1 MEIGSLYNTAKNFA
15 ETLKQKRPEL
25 TQYDACL
32 CLIIADTGD
41 IFSGVSTVS
50 INEGAV
56 EDVSAAKIAIM
67 SIVTTKNVIAK
78 QLIVISLDDYSYFV
92 PDNAALSILVNSSV
106 DNSSCQIVV
115 SPDEM
120 VSAATLVP
128 ADEVPDFLSGYDE
141 EVVEELGAPAEYAE
155 SINVDTANPFNS
167 ESAEE
172 DSSPNS
178 LYEHPE
184 DAQQQGA
191 SGFPNLTAAQNPQ
204 GFAQQQGRFP
214 QQQGYPQQGYPQQ
227 GFPQQGYPQQG
238 GFPQQGYSQQGG
250 FPQQGGYPQH
260 GGYPQQGY
268 PQQGGFPQQGYPQQG
283 GFPQQGYPQQGG
295 FPQQG
300 FPQQGGYPQ
309 QGFPQQGG
317 MNAAPY
323 RQAYNGQSLHT
334 TSATR
339 NSLYQQNNSVSA
351 ALTAKPDGESAFK
364 KRLNSFFDDDT
375 PSDNSVDESGM
386 SKEDM
391 LKQAKDRK
399 KIAKANLNL
408 KK

>member
-56 EDVSAAKIAIM
+56 EDVSAAKVAVM
-67 SIVTTKNVIAK
+67 SIITAKRVIAK
-78 QLIVISLDDYSYFV
+78 QLIVISLDDYSYFR
-92 PDNAALSILVNSSV
+92 PDDDALGLLVNSSV
-106 DNSSCQIVV
+106 DNSSCQVV
-115 SPDEM
+115 LSPDEQ

-128 ADEVPDFLSGYDE
+128 ASEAPDFLSGYDE
-141 EVVEELGAPAEYAE
+141 ADFGAPAEFA
-155 SINVDTANPFNS
+155 SGIDVDYPNPFNNGTS
-167 ESAEE
+167 TQDGA
-172 DSSPNS
+172 PNS
-178 LYEHPE
+178 LYENTE
-184 DAQQQGA
+184 AAQQQGA
-191 SGFPNLTAAQNPQ
+191 SGFPNLTPN
-204 GFAQQQGRFP
+204 QQH
-214 QQQGYPQQGYPQQ
+214 GYPQQGYPQ
-227 GFPQQGYPQQG
+227 GGYPQQGYPQG
-238 GFPQQGYSQQGG
+238 GYPQQGYPQPGYPQQGY
-250 FPQQGGYPQH
+250 PQGGYPQQGYPQGGYPQQGYPQPGYPQQGYPQ

-268 PQQGGFPQQGYPQQG
+268 PQQGGFPQ
-283 GFPQQGYPQQGG
+283 
-295 FPQQG
+295 
-300 FPQQGGYPQ
+300 
-309 QGFPQQGG
+309 GG

-323 RQAYNGQSLHT
+323 RQGYTGQSVHGGNMRT
-334 TSATR
+334 NT
-339 NSLYQQNNSVSA
+339 YQQSQSVSVT
-351 ALTAKPDGESAFK
+351 LTSKPGGESAFK
-364 KRLNSFFDDDT
+364 KRLNSFLGDDEGG
-375 PSDNSVDESGM
+375 SYSASSASSENSGDAGM

>member
-92 PDNAALSILVNSSV
+92 PDNEALSILVNSSV

-172 DSSPNS
+172 DSAPNS

-227 GFPQQGYPQQG
+227 GFPQQG
-238 GFPQQGYSQQGG
+238 S
-250 FPQQGGYPQH
+250 
-260 GGYPQQGY
+260 

-283 GFPQQGYPQQGG
+283 GFPQQGGYPQQGG

>member
-56 EDVSAAKIAIM
+56 EDVSAAKVAVM
-67 SIVTTKNVIAK
+67 SIITAKRVIAK
-78 QLIVISLDDYSYFV
+78 QLIVISLDDYSYFR
-92 PDNAALSILVNSSV
+92 PDDDALGLLVNSSV
-106 DNSSCQIVV
+106 DNSSCQVV
-115 SPDEM
+115 LSPDEQ

-128 ADEVPDFLSGYDE
+128 ASEAPDFLSGYDE
-141 EVVEELGAPAEYAE
+141 ADFGAPAEFA
-155 SINVDTANPFNS
+155 SGIDVDSANPFNNETS
-167 ESAEE
+167 TQDGA
-172 DSSPNS
+172 PNS
-178 LYEHPE
+178 LYENTE
-184 DAQQQGA
+184 AAQQQGA
-191 SGFPNLTAAQNPQ
+191 SGFPNLTPN
-204 GFAQQQGRFP
+204 QQH
-214 QQQGYPQQGYPQQ
+214 GYPQQGYPQ
-227 GFPQQGYPQQG
+227 GGYPQQGYPQG
-238 GFPQQGYSQQGG
+238 GYPQQGYPQPGYPQQGY
-250 FPQQGGYPQH
+250 PQGGYPQQGYPQGGYPQQGYPQPGYPQQGYPQ

-268 PQQGGFPQQGYPQQG
+268 PQQGGFPQ
-283 GFPQQGYPQQGG
+283 
-295 FPQQG
+295 
-300 FPQQGGYPQ
+300 
-309 QGFPQQGG
+309 GG

-323 RQAYNGQSLHT
+323 RQGYTGQSVHGGNMRT
-334 TSATR
+334 NT
-339 NSLYQQNNSVSA
+339 YQQSQSVSVT
-351 ALTAKPDGESAFK
+351 LTSKPGGESAFK
-364 KRLNSFFDDDT
+364 KRLNSFLGDDEGG
-375 PSDNSVDESGM
+375 SYSASSASSENSGDAGM

>member
-56 EDVSAAKIAIM
+56 EDVSAAKIAVM
-67 SIVTTKNVIAK
+67 SVVTAKHVIAK
-78 QLIVISLDDYSYFV
+78 QLIVISLDDYSYFT
-92 PDNAALSILVNSSV
+92 PDDEALGILVNSSV
-106 DNSSCQIVV
+106 DNSSCQVV
-115 SPDEM
+115 LSPDEV
-120 VSAATLVP
+120 VSAASLVP
-128 ADEVPDFLSGYDE
+128 ASEAPDFLSGYDE
-141 EVVEELGAPAEYAE
+141 AELGAPAEYAN
-155 SINVDTANPFNS
+155 SIDVDSANPFNNETGS
-167 ESAEE
+167 QDGA
-172 DSSPNS
+172 PNS

-184 DAQQQGA
+184 EAQQQGA
-191 SGFPNLTAAQNPQ
+191 SGFPNINPT
-204 GFAQQQGRFP
+204 
-214 QQQGYPQQGYPQQ
+214 QQQGYPQGYPQQGGFPQQGYPQQ

-238 GFPQQGYSQQGG
+238 GFPQQGYPQQA
-250 FPQQGGYPQH
+250 FPQQGYPQQGYPQ
-260 GGYPQQGY
+260 GYPQQGYPQQGYPQQGYPQQGY
-268 PQQGGFPQQGYPQQG
+268 PQQGGFPQ
-283 GFPQQGYPQQGG
+283 
-295 FPQQG
+295 
-300 FPQQGGYPQ
+300 
-309 QGFPQQGG
+309 G

-323 RQAYNGQSLHT
+323 RQGYAGPSVHGSSVVRNGM
-334 TSATR
+334 
-339 NSLYQQNNSVSA
+339 YQQSQSVSVT
-351 ALTAKPDGESAFK
+351 LTSKPGGESAFK
-364 KRLNSFFDDDT
+364 KRLNNFLGDDDD
-375 PSDNSVDESGM
+375 SSGSELSGDAGM

>member
-56 EDVSAAKIAIM
+56 EDVSAAKVAVM
-67 SIVTTKNVIAK
+67 SIITAKRVIAK
-78 QLIVISLDDYSYFV
+78 QLIVISLDDYSYFR
-92 PDNAALSILVNSSV
+92 PDDDALGLLVNSSV
-106 DNSSCQIVV
+106 DNSSCQVV
-115 SPDEM
+115 LSPDEQ

-128 ADEVPDFLSGYDE
+128 ASEAPDFLSGYDE
-141 EVVEELGAPAEYAE
+141 ADFGAPAEFA
-155 SINVDTANPFNS
+155 SGIDVDSANPFNNETS
-167 ESAEE
+167 TQDGA
-172 DSSPNS
+172 PNS
-178 LYEHPE
+178 LYENTE
-184 DAQQQGA
+184 AAQQQGA
-191 SGFPNLTAAQNPQ
+191 SGFPNITPN
-204 GFAQQQGRFP
+204 QQH
-214 QQQGYPQQGYPQQ
+214 GYPQQGYPQ
-227 GFPQQGYPQQG
+227 GGYPQQGYPQPG
-238 GFPQQGYSQQGG
+238 YPQQGY
-250 FPQQGGYPQH
+250 PQGGYPQQGYPQGGYPQQGYGH

-268 PQQGGFPQQGYPQQG
+268 PQQQG
-283 GFPQQGYPQQGG
+283 GFPQ
-295 FPQQG
+295 
-300 FPQQGGYPQ
+300 
-309 QGFPQQGG
+309 G

-323 RQAYNGQSLHT
+323 RQGYTGHSVHGGAPMRNGV
-334 TSATR
+334 
-339 NSLYQQNNSVSA
+339 YQQSQSVSVT
-351 ALTAKPDGESAFK
+351 LTSKPGGESAFK
-364 KRLNSFFDDDT
+364 KRLNSFLDTDDADMANGAD
-375 PSDNSVDESGM
+375 SADAGM

>member
-56 EDVSAAKIAIM
+56 EDVSAAKIAVM
-67 SIVTTKNVIAK
+67 SVVTAKHVIAK
-78 QLIVISLDDYSYFV
+78 QLIVISLDDYSYFT
-92 PDNAALSILVNSSV
+92 PDDEALGILVNSSV
-106 DNSSCQIVV
+106 DNSSCQVV
-115 SPDEM
+115 LSPDEV
-120 VSAATLVP
+120 VSAASLVP
-128 ADEVPDFLSGYDE
+128 ASEAPDFLSGYDE
-141 EVVEELGAPAEYAE
+141 AELGAPAEYAN
-155 SINVDTANPFNS
+155 SIDVDSANPFNNETGS
-167 ESAEE
+167 QDGA
-172 DSSPNS
+172 PNS

-184 DAQQQGA
+184 EAQQQGA
-191 SGFPNLTAAQNPQ
+191 SGFPNINPT
-204 GFAQQQGRFP
+204 
-214 QQQGYPQQGYPQQ
+214 QQQGYPQGYPQQGGFPQQGYPQQ

-238 GFPQQGYSQQGG
+238 
-250 FPQQGGYPQH
+250 YPQ
-260 GGYPQQGY
+260 GYPQQGY
-268 PQQGGFPQQGYPQQG
+268 PQQGYPQQGYPQGYPQQG
-283 GFPQQGYPQQGG
+283 GFPQ
-295 FPQQG
+295 
-300 FPQQGGYPQ
+300 
-309 QGFPQQGG
+309 G

-323 RQAYNGQSLHT
+323 RQGYAGPSVHGSSVVRNGM
-334 TSATR
+334 
-339 NSLYQQNNSVSA
+339 YQQSQSVSVT
-351 ALTAKPDGESAFK
+351 LTSKPGGESAFK
-364 KRLNSFFDDDT
+364 KRLNNFLGDDDD
-375 PSDNSVDESGM
+375 SSGSELSGDAGM

>member
-56 EDVSAAKIAIM
+56 EDVSAAKIAVM
-67 SIVTTKNVIAK
+67 SVVTAKHVIAK
-78 QLIVISLDDYSYFV
+78 QLIVISLDDYSYFT
-92 PDNAALSILVNSSV
+92 PDDEALGILVNSSV
-106 DNSSCQIVV
+106 DNSSCQVV
-115 SPDEM
+115 LSPDEV
-120 VSAATLVP
+120 VSAASLVP
-128 ADEVPDFLSGYDE
+128 ASEAPDFLSGYDE
-141 EVVEELGAPAEYAE
+141 AELGAPAEYAN
-155 SINVDTANPFNS
+155 SIDVDSANPFNNETGS
-167 ESAEE
+167 QDGA
-172 DSSPNS
+172 PNS

-184 DAQQQGA
+184 EAQQQGA
-191 SGFPNLTAAQNPQ
+191 SGFPNINPT
-204 GFAQQQGRFP
+204 
-214 QQQGYPQQGYPQQ
+214 QQQGYPQGYPQQGGFPQQGYPQQ

-238 GFPQQGYSQQGG
+238 GFPQQGYPQQG
-250 FPQQGGYPQH
+250 FPQQGYPQQGYPQ
-260 GGYPQQGY
+260 GYPQQGYPQQGYPQQGYPQQGY
-268 PQQGGFPQQGYPQQG
+268 PQQGGFPQ
-283 GFPQQGYPQQGG
+283 
-295 FPQQG
+295 
-300 FPQQGGYPQ
+300 
-309 QGFPQQGG
+309 G

-323 RQAYNGQSLHT
+323 RQGYAGPSVHGSSVVRNGM
-334 TSATR
+334 
-339 NSLYQQNNSVSA
+339 YQQSQSVSVT
-351 ALTAKPDGESAFK
+351 LTSKPGGESAFK
-364 KRLNSFFDDDT
+364 KRLNNFLGDDDD
-375 PSDNSVDESGM
+375 SSGSELSGDAGM

>member
-56 EDVSAAKIAIM
+56 EDVSAAKVAVM
-67 SIVTTKNVIAK
+67 SIITAKRVIAK
-78 QLIVISLDDYSYFV
+78 QLIVISLDDYSYFR
-92 PDNAALSILVNSSV
+92 PDDEALGLLVNSSV
-106 DNSSCQIVV
+106 DNSSCQVV
-115 SPDEM
+115 LSPDEQ

-128 ADEVPDFLSGYDE
+128 ASEAPDFLSGYDE
-141 EVVEELGAPAEYAE
+141 ADFGAPAEFA
-155 SINVDTANPFNS
+155 SGIDVDSANPFNN
-167 ESAEE
+167 ET
-172 DSSPNS
+172 SSQEGAPNS
-178 LYEHPE
+178 LYENTE
-184 DAQQQGA
+184 AAQQQGA
-191 SGFPNLTAAQNPQ
+191 SGFPNITPN
-204 GFAQQQGRFP
+204 QQH
-214 QQQGYPQQGYPQQ
+214 GYPQQGYPQ
-227 GFPQQGYPQQG
+227 GGYPQQGYPQPG
-238 GFPQQGYSQQGG
+238 YPQQGY
-250 FPQQGGYPQH
+250 PQGGYPQQGYGH

-268 PQQGGFPQQGYPQQG
+268 PQQQG
-283 GFPQQGYPQQGG
+283 GFPQ
-295 FPQQG
+295 
-300 FPQQGGYPQ
+300 
-309 QGFPQQGG
+309 G

-323 RQAYNGQSLHT
+323 RQGYTGQSVHGGNMR
-334 TSATR
+334 TST
-339 NSLYQQNNSVSA
+339 YQQSQSVSVT
-351 ALTAKPDGESAFK
+351 LTSKPGGESAFK
-364 KRLNSFFDDDT
+364 KRLNSFLGDDEGGSNSDFSAS
-375 PSDNSVDESGM
+375 SDNSGDAGM